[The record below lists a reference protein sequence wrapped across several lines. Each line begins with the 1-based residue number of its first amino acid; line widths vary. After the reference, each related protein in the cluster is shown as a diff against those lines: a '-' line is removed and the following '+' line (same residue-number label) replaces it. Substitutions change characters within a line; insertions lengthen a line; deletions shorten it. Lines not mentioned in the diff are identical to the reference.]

1 MAVWE
6 FITCFQASHSHKLSR
21 LTYICPNLCPTSS
34 ATSRLS
40 IYAALIPVM
49 THLTCSL
56 ICRMTYRQALDTRF
70 PSSNI
75 SAKTRSVHSSSRVVS
90 SQTSLGGRLMQVVFH
105 PSPTNDS
112 RRLDS
117 WLQLNFNVSGSN
129 SNLHGAIT
137 TTVADESLLFVSD
150 CRTMH

>member
-34 ATSRLS
+34 AASRLS
-40 IYAALIPVM
+40 VYAALIPVM

-90 SQTSLGGRLMQVVFH
+90 SQTSLGGRLLQAVFH
-105 PSPTNDS
+105 PSPTNDDDVRGIFVGCFRQPS
-112 RRLDS
+112 S
-117 WLQLNFNVSGSN
+117 AYHSAGTVVCWEFICGS
-129 SNLHGAIT
+129 
-137 TTVADESLLFVSD
+137 
-150 CRTMH
+150 